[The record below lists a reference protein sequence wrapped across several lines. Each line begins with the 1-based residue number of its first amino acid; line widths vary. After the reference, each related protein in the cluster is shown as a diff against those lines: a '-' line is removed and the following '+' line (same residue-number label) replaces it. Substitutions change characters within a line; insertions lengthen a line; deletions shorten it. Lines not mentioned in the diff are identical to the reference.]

1 MNENS
6 MKIKMIYNNYIYYNN
21 YNYIINNIN
30 NNIIKKNYLMN
41 D

>member
-6 MKIKMIYNNYIYYNN
+6 MKIKMIYNIYIYYNN